1 MTGSGVRH
9 GLRLLRLAQ
18 AVPAN
23 RRRQPTGFSRPRRH
37 DDLAGHGQ
45 QLQQRARAITV
56 EHLARPAVLGV
67 DPRLVLVIELNA
79 PVDPD
84 EFRRAGLQILDGSSS
99 QVVVAF
105 ADDPALA
112 AFQER
117 LDELQAGPR
126 PGARTEP
133 HAQFFDAI
141 DTLHPLEPTDRLTTP
156 LQATIETADPATTLR
171 LDVECW
177 HPDDRAVA
185 QQWLD
190 DLSRAVEAGGG
201 RVADRYVNDAAG
213 LLLARVYLAAGAI
226 ADLAQLDVV
235 ARIDVLPIPAL
246 TVPELYDAA
255 PDRLPAV
262 VSPVAG
268 SPIVGIVDSGVR
280 SAHPLL
286 AGTVVTADA
295 IGTGISEGEDEHGH
309 GTMVAALLLHGPVDQ
324 AVAAGRPL
332 RPWCRIVSARVLNAR
347 SEFPEEDLWERDVA
361 EAIEWCANQGAS
373 IINLSIGDR
382 RTRLSTSRQLG
393 MATVV
398 DELARRHDLVVVTCT
413 GNIPPLDYLE
423 GVDST
428 AVTAYPEHLL
438 ASDRAQLIDPAPAM
452 LALTVGGITTARAA
466 TGLAGRETVTRVPMG
481 QPGWPAP
488 FTRVGPGVAGA
499 IKPELTDIA
508 GTFGIESGRLADRDA
523 ELGVISAGASVDR
536 LLTFD
541 IGTSFAA
548 PLVTRIAAAVKARF
562 PAFSANLVRALV
574 LLSSEPPSFGPELI
588 VERPADRENAVR
600 RLLGYGR
607 PSLSRAIESTSHRV
621 VLVAEAAIPING
633 IHIYQLPVP
642 GSFFESGGQRGL
654 DVALAFDP
662 PTRARRLDYLASRM
676 AFYVVRG
683 MDLNQVAEVFAAL
696 DPDTIDLDNDQDT
709 DSDPRDNKP
718 PTVSQLGARHRPMS
732 PSPTIRSRGTN
743 QLARTTF
750 SQRLDR
756 AANDPMYLIVRNVNR
771 WDDLTAT
778 QPYAICAALWRTEDD
793 PELYAE
799 LEAQLEAVIELPLEI
814 ELST

>member
-1 MTGSGVRH
+1 MTEGGVRH

-18 AVPAN
+18 AVPAD
-23 RRRQPTGFSRPRRH
+23 RRRQPAGFSRPRRH

-56 EHLARPAVLGV
+56 EHLARPVVLGV

-79 PVDPD
+79 PVDAD
-84 EFRRAGLQILDGSSS
+84 EFRRAGLQILDGSSA

-126 PGARTEP
+126 SGSRTEP

-141 DTLHPLEPTDRLTTP
+141 DTLRALEPADRLTAALRTA
-156 LQATIETADPATTLR
+156 LESADPATTLR

-177 HPDDRAVA
+177 HPDDRTVA

-190 DLSRAVEAGGG
+190 DLCRAVEAGGG
-201 RVADRYVNDAAG
+201 RIADRYVNDAAG
-213 LLLARVYLAAGAI
+213 LLLARIYLAASAI
-226 ADLAQLDVV
+226 AELAQLDVV

-246 TVPELYDAA
+246 TVPELYDSD

-262 VSPVAG
+262 VAPAPG
-268 SPIVGIVDSGVR
+268 SPIVGVVDSGVR

-309 GTMVAALLLHGPVDQ
+309 GTMVAALVLHGPVDR
-324 AVAAGRPL
+324 AIAANRPL
-332 RPWCRIVSARVLNAR
+332 RPWCRIVSARVLNAGN
-347 SEFPEEDLWERDVA
+347 EFPVEDLWERDVA

-373 IINLSIGDR
+373 IINLSIGDL
-382 RTRLSTSRQLG
+382 RTRLSTARQLG
-393 MATVV
+393 MAAIV
-398 DELARRHDLVVVTCT
+398 DDLARRHDLVVVTCT
-413 GNIPPLDYLE
+413 GNIPPLDYLD
-423 GVDST
+423 GTDST
-428 AVTAYPEHLL
+428 AVAAYPQHLL
-438 ASDRAQLIDPAPAM
+438 ASDRAQLLDPGSAM
-452 LALTVGGITTARAA
+452 LSLTVGGITTARAA

-499 IKPELTDIA
+499 IKPELTDVA
-508 GTFGIESGRLADRDA
+508 GTFGIEYGRLGGRDA
-523 ELGVISAGASVDR
+523 ELGVISAGARVDR

-574 LLSSEPPSFGPELI
+574 LLSAEPPTFGPELT
-588 VERPADRENAVR
+588 VARPADRETAVH

-607 PSLSRAIESTSHRV
+607 PSVARAIESTSHRV
-621 VLVAEAAIPING
+621 VLVAETAIAIDG
-633 IHIYQLPVP
+633 IHIYRLPLP

-662 PTRARRLDYLASRM
+662 RTRARRLDYPASRM

-696 DPDTIDLDNDQDT
+696 DPETFDLDDDQDT
-709 DSDPRDNKP
+709 ESDPRNNRP
-718 PTVSQLGARHRPMS
+718 PTVSQLGARHLRMS
-732 PSPTIRSRGTN
+732 PAPTVRSRGAN
-743 QLARTTF
+743 QRARTTF
-750 SQRLDR
+750 AQRLDR
-756 AANDPMYLIVRNVNR
+756 AAHDPMYLVVRNVNR
-771 WDDLTAT
+771 WDDPTAT
-778 QPYAICAALWRTEDD
+778 QLYAICAALWRTEND

-799 LEAQLEAVIELPLEI
+799 LEAQLEAVVELPLEI